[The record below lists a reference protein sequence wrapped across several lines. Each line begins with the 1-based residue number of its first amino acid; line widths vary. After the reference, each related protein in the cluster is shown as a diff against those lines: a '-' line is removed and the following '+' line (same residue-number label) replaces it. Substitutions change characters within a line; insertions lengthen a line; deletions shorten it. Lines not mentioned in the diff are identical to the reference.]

1 MNLRSSFAL
10 VAGLCSA
17 ACSTTAPPTH
27 PGPTFA
33 AVPALAARGET
44 AASEADR
51 ALRVDEAFTPGFAP
65 AAASV
70 PVPGEKLIGGD
81 GGYTMLK
88 LGAFYGQGDLED
100 LDTGLAAEVV
110 FGKEILSFLAVEAAL
125 GYIQAD
131 GGSGTSDFEVWAVPV
146 MAQARLSLPIPVVEP
161 YVGVGLGGIYVDAQA
176 GAAYDASDFVF
187 AASAFAGVAV
197 GIGNLAIGLEG
208 KYLVSDEVD
217 SRFDFEGATGTL
229 FVSLPF

>member
-1 MNLRSSFAL
+1 MNLRSSIAL
-10 VAGLCSA
+10 AAGLCSA

-44 AASEADR
+44 AARETGR
-51 ALRVDEAFTPGFAP
+51 ALHVDEAFTPGFAP

-70 PVPGEKLIGGD
+70 PVPGEKLIGGG
-81 GGYTMLK
+81 GGYTVLK
-88 LGAFYGQGDLED
+88 VGAFYGQGDLDD

-110 FGKEILSFLAVEAAL
+110 FGKELLSFLALEAAV
-125 GYIQAD
+125 GYISAE
-131 GGSGTSDFEVWAVPV
+131 GGSGTNGLEVWAVPV
-146 MAQARLSLPIPVVEP
+146 MGQARVSLPIPIVEP

-176 GAAYDASDFVF
+176 GSAFEASDFVF

-217 SRFDFEGATGTL
+217 SSFDFEGASGTL